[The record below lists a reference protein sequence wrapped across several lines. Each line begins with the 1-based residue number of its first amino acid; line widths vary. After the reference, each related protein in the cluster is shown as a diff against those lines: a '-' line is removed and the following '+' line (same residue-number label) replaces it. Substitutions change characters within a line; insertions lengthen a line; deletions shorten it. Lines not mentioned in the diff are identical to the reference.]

1 MKRGQG
7 LLLVALVAAAIL
19 AIVSIPSGA
28 ASSDATGANSGNAID
43 PPSGNTDEWP
53 EVVETSPEDA
63 YVDHE
68 MGEANRLESPKVSV
82 EAGTVDGVSWSLAT
96 YLAAPDSIGEGLVEP
111 APCAQVFLGDQ
122 GEYGGGGVCL
132 TPLSLSSGQVEMVG
146 IAWGKTST
154 TAYAGVVENKV
165 AIVELLVDGDAAP
178 HQAELVESPTS
189 PDVRSFVIFVPNG
202 ASGAVVVYGSAKEVI
217 AEVPLC
223 LAGAPISAGSTL
235 GCMMNGLG

>member
-1 MKRGQG
+1 MRECARQGGCGSNEDQVARRVKRRTPAGPRVKRGQG
-7 LLLVALVAAAIL
+7 LLLVALLAAAIR

-53 EVVETSPEDA
+53 EVVATSTENA

-132 TPLSLSSGQVEMVG
+132 TPLSLSS
-146 IAWGKTST
+146 
-154 TAYAGVVENKV
+154 
-165 AIVELLVDGDAAP
+165 
-178 HQAELVESPTS
+178 
-189 PDVRSFVIFVPNG
+189 VRWRW
-202 ASGAVVVYGSAKEVI
+202 
-217 AEVPLC
+217 
-223 LAGAPISAGSTL
+223 
-235 GCMMNGLG
+235 